1 MNGRGLKGLDMDEKE
16 IARILGL
23 TRVGLGALGFLMPKK
38 AIRMW
43 IGQEA
48 KPYPT
53 NMMAR
58 MLAIRDAGLGIG
70 LLTALEKDT
79 DVRGWLEAGAL
90 CDMGDAVATL
100 GSWGDLPGLRRL
112 LILASALGAA
122 ALGMQLAAELDD

>member
-1 MNGRGLKGLDMDEKE
+1 MNEKE
-16 IARILGL
+16 IARIIGL
-23 TRVGLGALGFLMPKK
+23 TRVGVGVFGFLMPKK
-38 AIRMW
+38 AVRIW

-53 NMMAR
+53 NMLAR

-79 DVRGWLEAGAL
+79 DIRGWLEAGAL

-100 GSWGDLPGLRRL
+100 GSWSDLPGFRRL
-112 LILASALGAA
+112 LVLAAALGTA
-122 ALGMQLAAELDD
+122 ALGMQAAAELDD

>member
-1 MNGRGLKGLDMDEKE
+1 MNEKD
-16 IARILGL
+16 IARIIGL
-23 TRVGLGALGFLMPKK
+23 TRVGVGVFGFFMPKK
-38 AIRMW
+38 AVRVW

-53 NMMAR
+53 NMLAR
-58 MLAIRDAGLGIG
+58 TLAIRDAGLGIG

-100 GSWGDLPGLRRL
+100 GSWSDLPGLRRL
-112 LILASALGAA
+112 LILATAVGTAAVGMQTAA
-122 ALGMQLAAELDD
+122 ALDD